1 MENYIKNFGAWTN
14 VNEEAETSQF
24 SSKVESLMADHDK
37 TGSILK
43 CIEGKPKLKELSAIS
58 LKALMYSLLMGAAGY
73 AVVQTG
79 GLATGMLTAVSGY
92 MSGTELEKLKSLDWK
107 AIDREI
113 KSCER
118 CLKSSIG

>member
-24 SSKVESLMADHDK
+24 SSKVESLIADHDK
-37 TGSILK
+37 TRSILK
-43 CIEGKPKLKELSAIS
+43 CIEGKPKLKELSEIS
-58 LKALMYSLLMGAAGY
+58 LKALLYSLLMGVASY
-73 AVVQTG
+73 TVVQTG

-107 AIDREI
+107 EIDREI

>member
-24 SSKVESLMADHDK
+24 SSKVESLMADQDK
-37 TGSILK
+37 TRSILK
-43 CIEGKPKLKELSAIS
+43 CIEGKPKLKELSEIS
-58 LKALMYSLLMGAAGY
+58 LKALLYSLLMGVASY

-113 KSCER
+113 KSCES
-118 CLKSSIG
+118 CFKNL